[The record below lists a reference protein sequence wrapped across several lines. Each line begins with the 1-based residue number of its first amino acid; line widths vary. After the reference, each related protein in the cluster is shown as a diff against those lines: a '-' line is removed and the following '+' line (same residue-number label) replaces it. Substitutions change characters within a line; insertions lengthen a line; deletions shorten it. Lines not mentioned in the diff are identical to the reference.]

1 MDKNKYKI
9 SVDSGIFMVYID
21 RFGEC
26 RITTDLNE
34 IPNSSIVTEHKSY
47 EEAKK
52 DVSRRLNKKTN

>member
-21 RFGEC
+21 RFGEY

-52 DVSRRLNKKTN
+52 DVSRRTHKKTS